1 MKNLLCVLLLLLL
14 SSINAIAKE
23 TVQVVFPFL
32 VNPMF
37 GHRII
42 EEANKIQDNWHFI
55 IVTKPGAGGEIAAN
69 VVANSKFKALLATN
83 SSFFIRSAIYAN
95 SNYAGSQFALIIP
108 QCAVPMVVI
117 SKKYK
122 SFFDIK
128 KTQRLTIG
136 VTGLGT
142 TTHIVALELTKQF
155 PNIVVIPYNGIS
167 DTLKAVLSDEVDL
180 SVGFLKQWQGTIE
193 SGSVTALGITGN
205 ISYLNIPTLTGMTS
219 ISNNFFL
226 AAHKDIAPQIYEE
239 WKKIFE
245 QVNVSSTIQ
254 TSYKDEFCT
263 PIKSSSTWIT
273 DQQQHWKKLTKDI
286 KVEQ

>member
-1 MKNLLCVLLLLLL
+1 MKRILCVLFLL
-14 SSINAIAKE
+14 SSMNAIAKE

-32 VNPMF
+32 VNPTF
-37 GHRII
+37 GYKII

-69 VVANSKFKALLATN
+69 AVASSKTKALLATN

-108 QCAVPMVVI
+108 QCAVPIVVI

-122 SFFDIK
+122 SFSDINK
-128 KTQRLTIG
+128 NQRLTIG

-155 PNIVVIPYNGIS
+155 PNIVEIPYNGIS
-167 DTLKAVLSDEVDL
+167 DTLKAVLSNEVDL

-245 QVNVSSTIQ
+245 QVNASSTIQ

>member
-1 MKNLLCVLLLLLL
+1 MKNLLCVLLLLL

-122 SFFDIK
+122 SFFIILPNRYVQI
-128 KTQRLTIG
+128 TRCLYQR
-136 VTGLGT
+136 
-142 TTHIVALELTKQF
+142 IVCFRTNQAW
-155 PNIVVIPYNGIS
+155 
-167 DTLKAVLSDEVDL
+167 AC
-180 SVGFLKQWQGTIE
+180 
-193 SGSVTALGITGN
+193 
-205 ISYLNIPTLTGMTS
+205 
-219 ISNNFFL
+219 
-226 AAHKDIAPQIYEE
+226 
-239 WKKIFE
+239 KKI
-245 QVNVSSTIQ
+245 
-254 TSYKDEFCT
+254 
-263 PIKSSSTWIT
+263 
-273 DQQQHWKKLTKDI
+273 
-286 KVEQ
+286 

>member
-1 MKNLLCVLLLLLL
+1 MKRILCVLFLL

-32 VNPMF
+32 VNPAF

-55 IVTKPGAGGEIAAN
+55 AVIKTGASGEIAAN
-69 VVANSKFKALLATN
+69 VVANSKTKVLLATN
-83 SSFFIRSAIYAN
+83 SSFFIRSAIYTN
-95 SNYAGSQFALIIP
+95 SNYSGLQFSLITP

-122 SFFDIK
+122 SFSDID
-128 KTQRLTIG
+128 KTQRLTVG
-136 VTGLGT
+136 VSGLGT
-142 TTHIVALELTKQF
+142 TTHIVALELTKIF
-155 PNIVVIPYNGIS
+155 PNIVAIPYNGTS
-167 DTLKAVLSDEVDL
+167 DTLKAVLGDEVDL
-180 SVGFLKQWQGTIE
+180 SVGFLKSWQGTIE
-193 SGSVTALGITGN
+193 AGSVTVLGITGN
-205 ISYLNIPTLTGMTS
+205 ISYLNIPVLTGMTS
-219 ISNNFFL
+219 ISNEYFL

-245 QVNVSSTIQ
+245 QVNASSTIQ

-263 PIKSSSTWIT
+263 PIKSSSTWIN
-273 DQQQHWKKLTKDI
+273 DQQQHWKKLTKDV

>member
-1 MKNLLCVLLLLLL
+1 MP
-14 SSINAIAKE
+14 I
-23 TVQVVFPFL
+23 
-32 VNPMF
+32 
-37 GHRII
+37 
-42 EEANKIQDNWHFI
+42 
-55 IVTKPGAGGEIAAN
+55 
-69 VVANSKFKALLATN
+69 
-83 SSFFIRSAIYAN
+83 
-95 SNYAGSQFALIIP
+95 
-108 QCAVPMVVI
+108 VVI

-122 SFFDIK
+122 SFSDINK
-128 KTQRLTIG
+128 NQRLTIG

-155 PNIVVIPYNGIS
+155 PNIVEIPYNGIS
-167 DTLKAVLSDEVDL
+167 DTLKAVLSNEVDL

-226 AAHKDIAPQIYEE
+226 AAHKDIAPRIYEE

-273 DQQQHWKKLTKDI
+273 DQQQHWKKLTKYI